1 MRTEAAG
8 FGGGKII
15 LLGEHA
21 VVHGTPAIAAGLQRG
36 VVAVARPANEDV
48 LHIEPWNRSVR
59 VQGKPSDPL
68 ARAFSEA
75 LSSYPSRPSLRIEAR
90 VDLPPGAGLGCSAA
104 LGVAILDAIDKALG
118 IERSREALGKQALR
132 WERFFHG
139 SPSGVD
145 NTAAAL
151 GGLIRFQHGRGVS
164 TMTTSSAFYL
174 VVAHSGERSD
184 TGEMVAKVARQL
196 EAEPS
201 QTRRLFSEVRDLV
214 DTAEAAVVRGDAA
227 TLGHCLDRNGETL
240 GALGLTTR
248 RTEHLCRTAR
258 SAGALG
264 AKVTGAGGGGCI
276 VALGDG
282 EQRTSAIADALRSDA
297 FVVEVGH
304 AA

>member
-1 MRTEAAG
+1 MRTETAG
-8 FGGGKII
+8 FGGGKVI

-21 VVHGTPAIAAGLQRG
+21 VVHGVPAIAAGLQRG
-36 VVAVARPANEDV
+36 VVAVARPASEDL
-48 LHIEPWNRSVR
+48 LHVQPWSRSVR
-59 VQGKPSDPL
+59 PQRACDDPL
-68 ARAFSEA
+68 AHALSDV
-75 LSSYPSRPSLRIEAR
+75 LSSYRNRPRLRIEAR

-151 GGLIRFQHGRGVS
+151 GGLIRFEHGRGVS
-164 TMTTSSAFYL
+164 AMSTGSAFHL

-184 TGEMVAKVARQL
+184 TGDMVAKVARKL
-196 EAEPS
+196 EAEPR
-201 QTRRLFSEVRDLV
+201 QTRRLFSEVRGLV
-214 DTAEAAVVRGDAA
+214 DSAEAAISSGDAA
-227 TLGHCLDRNGETL
+227 TLGRCLDRNGEVL
-240 GALGLTTR
+240 GSLGLTTP
-248 RTEHLCRTAR
+248 RTERLCRAAR

-276 VALGDG
+276 VALGVG
-282 EQRTSAIADALRSDA
+282 EEESAAIVEAVKSDA